1 MTRARVMRRG
11 EDGTCELSVSEARN
25 RLLELARDRRYE
37 VVTVTRSKEPVL
49 ALLDWDFYDSLVE
62 TLEVLADEDL
72 SDALRKSIKE
82 EGKGR
87 SYTTE
92 EVRKKLGL

>member
-1 MTRARVMRRG
+1 MATLGAMRRG
-11 EDGTCELSVSEARN
+11 EDGSCELSVSEAREN
-25 RLLELARDRRYE
+25 FLELARDRLHE
-37 VVTVTRSKEPVL
+37 VVTVTRSKKPVL

-92 EVRKKLGL
+92 EVREKLGL